1 MGTQR
6 VALLISKVGKRIKE
20 SITTSNPLFDSDT
33 VLSWLNDSIDD
44 LFNLCVEE
52 NWSKLRKTGYI
63 STVVNQQNYDLP
75 SDLGVLESVWWKPDT
90 QISAN
95 ALDFIPNDEAQ
106 NYESSLVASYP
117 IGWSLLEG
125 KLRISSPSADAKSNA
140 IQLNYFRILPHMHT
154 GTLSSASSTTAVL
167 PSTATLGEIPT
178 IDDYLNGADI
188 YIVSGKGSGQRRTIT
203 DYVADTRSCTV
214 SAWSTT
220 PDSTSVYEILCFIPE
235 RYCELLVMGAVRRC
249 EGIEDKVAFHNAEY
263 QRLLYEFQI
272 GIGREQIQE
281 LDYIRI

>member
-1 MGTQR
+1 M
-6 VALLISKVGKRIKE
+6 
-20 SITTSNPLFDSDT
+20 TTSNPLFDSDT

-52 NWSKLRKTGYI
+52 HRSKLRKTGYI

-188 YIVSGKGSGQRRTIT
+188 YIVSVDNAHDAIGGRAYQTIVLDELSLWKNRNTQRWKTTTNLVAGATHVWGLTGTPIPKGYLDLWACLLYTSPSPRDR
-203 DYVADTRSCTV
+203 TRSRMPS
-214 SAWSTT
+214 SA
-220 PDSTSVYEILCFIPE
+220 
-235 RYCELLVMGAVRRC
+235 
-249 EGIEDKVAFHNAEY
+249 
-263 QRLLYEFQI
+263 
-272 GIGREQIQE
+272 
-281 LDYIRI
+281 